1 MAALNLYTIFHLN
14 AAYSS
19 LSEANLPKV
28 LKKCYWPLLKLIS
41 GSKSKIGL
49 EATGYTLEKIAELD
63 SKWIA
68 ELKKLIKDGKC
79 EFVGSGYTQIV
90 GPLVPAEVNMKNFEI
105 GNEIYEKILGV
116 KPEIWYVNEHAFSQG
131 LIALYKKIPCK
142 AIVMEYNNAVK
153 FHPEWKAEFLY
164 NPQSAID
171 QNGVKI
177 KIIWNDTTAFQKFQR
192 YAHGEIKLA
201 EYMNYL
207 KSHVGKRERFFPIY
221 ASDTEV
227 FDFRPGRYSSEAV
240 LEREHEWLRIEK
252 LFRAL
257 ENSPNFGSVFPSRV
271 LNAAKSA
278 SAFNELRPDSPA
290 QPIVVKKQEKYNLLR
305 WGLTGADDIGINTAC
320 YKIYKKLLK
329 TGGDW
334 KELCYLWDSD
344 FRTHIEKNRYEKYR
358 RSLQKALGAILA
370 RGGKIKTV
378 DYQLKKTGRL
388 AVAENDAVELR
399 LNMNKGMSI
408 SALTFKKV
416 FKEPLIVTL
425 PHDYFDDIAIAAD
438 FYSGHSVLEAG
449 VRHKITDLAP
459 VEIPEGAL
467 KIRSKNEYGTID
479 KEIFITK
486 DGVDIRYDFKL
497 KNVPAASLRT
507 AFITLNPK
515 AFDKK
520 TLYYK
525 TKNGGLT
532 DERYALE
539 NVKSLNFGEPVSAL
553 VSAKNALGNTGGVLE
568 IGDAKKKLILK
579 NDMSELAALPLLH
592 LVRSG
597 KDFLF
602 RIIYSVSE
610 TDDTSLSPCRKTD
623 LNFSFTL
630 SISAEK
636 T

>member
-1 MAALNLYTIFHLN
+1 M
-14 AAYSS
+14 
-19 LSEANLPKV
+19 PKV
-28 LKKCYWPLLKLIS
+28 IKKCYWPLLKLIR
-41 GSKSKIGL
+41 GSNSKIGL
-49 EATGYTLEKIAELD
+49 EATGYTLETLAALD
-63 SKWIA
+63 PKWIA
-68 ELKKLIKDGKC
+68 ELKKLLKDGKC
-79 EFVGSGYTQIV
+79 EFVGSGYAQIV
-90 GPLVPAEVNMKNFEI
+90 GPLVPAEVNVKNLEI
-105 GNEIYEKILGV
+105 GNEIYGKILGI

-171 QNGVKI
+171 QNGLEI
-177 KIIWNDTTAFQKFQR
+177 NLIWNDTTAFQKFQR
-192 YAHGEIKLA
+192 YAQGEIELA
-201 EYMNYL
+201 EYLDYL
-207 KSHVGKRERFFPIY
+207 KSHIGSGERFFPIY

-257 ENSPNFGSVFPSRV
+257 ENEPDFKSVLPSRV
-271 LNAAKSA
+271 LSAAKSA
-278 SAFNELRPDSPA
+278 NAFNELRLDSPE

-320 YKIYKKLLK
+320 YKIYKRLIK

-358 RSLQKALGAILA
+358 RRLQKALGKIGD
-370 RGGKIKTV
+370 RGAKNKAL
-378 DYQLKKTGRL
+378 DYQFKKIGRF
-388 AVAENDAVELR
+388 AVVENDSVELR
-399 LNMNKGMSI
+399 LNLNKGMTI

-416 FKEPLIVTL
+416 AMEPLLVTL
-425 PHDYFDDIAIAAD
+425 SHDYFDDIAIAAD

-459 VEIPEGAL
+459 VNILKGAL

-479 KEIFITK
+479 KEIIITK
-486 DGVDIRYDFKL
+486 DGVDIHYDFKL
-497 KNVPAASLRT
+497 TNMPAASLRS

-532 DERYALE
+532 DERYALDGV
-539 NVKSLNFGEPVSAL
+539 NGLNFGEPVSAL

-568 IGDAKKKLILK
+568 IGDAKKKLILT

-602 RIIYSVSE
+602 RIIYSISE

-623 LNFSFTL
+623 LNCSFTL